1 MNQPIPDTEGR
12 KEFSPHPDLA
22 LCLEELQCLVLL
34 ARRQCR
40 ESSPSSFRFLDQ
52 TLVRL
57 RWLQVQLHYRG
68 LCPLTSQRLGPF
80 LESLRPQ

>member
-1 MNQPIPDTEGR
+1 
-12 KEFSPHPDLA
+12 
-22 LCLEELQCLVLL
+22 VLL